1 MPYEDYFQAATEGL
15 IIVDR
20 RGRIAEAN
28 PGAERLFGYS
38 EEELI
43 GQPVE
48 LLIPEQLRELH
59 NKHVDSYFAAP
70 RTRMMGRGLSL
81 AGRRKDGSEFPV
93 EISLTYARGT
103 RRGDLV
109 VAAVIDISQRLALE
123 QEVRRAE
130 TLISLGTLAAGI
142 AHDLNS
148 PLQVIHSRSELL
160 MEMLNPTEKSEIR
173 EDVATIH
180 RQAQRASAII
190 DGFLELSRQREK
202 AVARVDINE
211 VVDRALLLIGDQ
223 MRKIGISVEAS
234 LDRALPEIAADAIAI
249 ERVLINLLSNARD
262 AMPHGGAVMIASGLV
277 SEQPEW
283 LRLTVADTGTGIHP
297 DSLGKVFDLL
307 YTTKTGGTGL
317 GLWLSRRIIQ
327 EHSGKIDVQSELG
340 KGTTFT
346 IRLPMGDSSRP

>member
-15 IIVDR
+15 IIVDH

-48 LLIPEQLRELH
+48 LLIPKQLRELH
-59 NKHVDSYFAAP
+59 HKHVDSYFTTP
-70 RTRMMGRGLSL
+70 RTRVMGRGLSL

-109 VAAVIDISQRLALE
+109 VAAVIDISQRLARE

-130 TLISLGTLAAGI
+130 TLTSLGTLAAGI

-160 MEMLNPTEKSEIR
+160 MEMLSTTEKSEIS

-190 DGFLELSRQREK
+190 DGFLELSRQRER
-202 AVARVDINE
+202 AVAPVDINE

-249 ERVLINLLSNARD
+249 ERVLINLLTNARD
-262 AMPHGGAVMIASGLV
+262 AMPRGGAIMIASGLA
-277 SEQPEW
+277 SEQPDW
-283 LRLTVADTGTGIHP
+283 LRLTVADTGPGIHP
-297 DSLGKVFDLL
+297 DSLGKVFNLL
-307 YTTKTGGTGL
+307 YTTKTGRTGL

-340 KGTTFT
+340 RGTTFT
-346 IRLPMGDSSRP
+346 IRLPTADSSRR

>member
-59 NKHVDSYFAAP
+59 HKHVDSYFTAP
-70 RTRMMGRGLSL
+70 RTRVMGRGLSL
-81 AGRRKDGSEFPV
+81 AGRRKDGSEFPA

-130 TLISLGTLAAGI
+130 TLTSLGTLAAGI

-160 MEMLNPTEKSEIR
+160 MEMLSTTETSEIS

-190 DGFLELSRQREK
+190 DGFLELSRQRER
-202 AVARVDINE
+202 AVAPVDVNE

-249 ERVLINLLSNARD
+249 ERVLINLLTNARD
-262 AMPHGGAVMIASGLV
+262 AMPHGGAIMIASGV
-277 SEQPEW
+277 VIEHPEW
-283 LRLTVADTGTGIHP
+283 LRLTVADTGPGIHP

-340 KGTTFT
+340 RGTTFT